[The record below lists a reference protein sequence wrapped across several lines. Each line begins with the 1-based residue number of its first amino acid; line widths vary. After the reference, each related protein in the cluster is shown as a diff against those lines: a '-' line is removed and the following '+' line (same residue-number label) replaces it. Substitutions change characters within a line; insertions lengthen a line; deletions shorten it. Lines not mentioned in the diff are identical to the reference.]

1 MPLLEIKN
9 LHTVFHTETG
19 LARAV
24 DGVSFAIEREQS
36 VALVGESGC
45 GKSVTALSIMR
56 LIDDPPGRIAEG
68 EILFQGEDLLKAPE
82 TRMRD
87 IRGAQISM
95 IFQEPMTSLNPI
107 FRVGAQIAECIR
119 IHEDVSKDEARARA
133 IELLRQVGI
142 PSPETRVDSF
152 PHHLSGGMKQRIMI
166 AMATSCNPVLGI
178 ADEPTTALDVTIQ
191 AQILDLMRR
200 LRRERGYSDLFIT
213 HDLGI
218 VAEYADVVNVMYAGK
233 IVERAPTR
241 VLFARPMHPY
251 TVGLLRSV
259 PRLREGRTRLATIA
273 GTVPSP
279 TNWPR
284 GCRFHPRCDRATAEC
299 RRAIPPFDRAAEDHY
314 VACYHPH

>member
-1 MPLLEIKN
+1 M
-9 LHTVFHTETG
+9 
-19 LARAV
+19 
-24 DGVSFAIEREQS
+24 
-36 VALVGESGC
+36 
-45 GKSVTALSIMR
+45 
-56 LIDDPPGRIAEG
+56 
-68 EILFQGEDLLKAPE
+68 
-82 TRMRD
+82 
-87 IRGAQISM
+87 
-95 IFQEPMTSLNPI
+95 
-107 FRVGAQIAECIR
+107 
-119 IHEDVSKDEARARA
+119 SKDEARVRT

-166 AMATSCNPVLGI
+166 AMATSCNPILGI

-279 TNWPR
+279 TKWPR

-299 RRAIPPFDRAAEDHY
+299 RKAIPPFEQAADDHY
-314 VACYHPH
+314 VACYHPHQGNVAGRP